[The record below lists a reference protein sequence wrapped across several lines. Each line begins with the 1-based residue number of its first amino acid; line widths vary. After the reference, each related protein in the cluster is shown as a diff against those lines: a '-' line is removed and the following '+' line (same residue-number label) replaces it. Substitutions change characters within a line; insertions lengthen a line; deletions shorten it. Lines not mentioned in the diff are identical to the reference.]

1 MKKETKQRKKRKNKR
16 IRRPGRL
23 LYLLFLAGAT
33 ALVSLRGGNIS
44 YLLFYFALALPILA
58 FLYSLYV
65 FYRFKIVQEVS
76 RVVVKAQEV
85 PYRLLLANEDIL
97 PFTHIRLHFFDSM
110 VSMKPSDPGVISLAP
125 HEEIRVDTQMYCKYR
140 GTYPVG
146 VKSVEVT
153 DFLGLFT
160 IPYPL
165 MSQIRLTA
173 RPRIIPME
181 PLRVVLQEQDPINTL
196 FPVSRLQELPDFELR
211 SYLPGDPIKY
221 IHWKNSARA
230 GELLVRKQMP
240 EELFETIIFMDLS
253 PIEDEEEKRLQK
265 EDNIIETALSFVHD
279 YYLKNIPVRIF
290 FMEDTLREMLVDAGT
305 GFEPFYDKC
314 SELSFSSPY
323 PLNQVWESV
332 PASSGCGSCIL
343 ITASVTDDLV
353 RSVSEKQQAGTEAL
367 LINVG
372 ELAL

>member
-181 PLRVVLQEQDPINTL
+181 QLRVVLQEQDPKNTL

-314 SELSFSSPY
+314 SELSLSAKPGLGKRSGLLRLRLLY
-323 PLNQVWESV
+323 PDNRLGNRR
-332 PASSGCGSCIL
+332 SCPQ
-343 ITASVTDDLV
+343 
-353 RSVSEKQQAGTEAL
+353 RK
-367 LINVG
+367 
-372 ELAL
+372 

>member
-1 MKKETKQRKKRKNKR
+1 MKKETKQKNKR

-44 YLLFYFALALPILA
+44 YLLFYFALTLPILA

-181 PLRVVLQEQDPINTL
+181 QLRVVLQEQDPKNTL

-279 YYLKNIPVRIF
+279 YYLKNIPVRIL

>member
-1 MKKETKQRKKRKNKR
+1 MKKKHNRPGKPGRSR
-16 IRRPGRL
+16 LPGRL
-23 LYLLFLAGAT
+23 LYLLFLAGTT
-33 ALVSLRGGNIS
+33 ALVSLRGGTVS
-44 YLLFYFALALPILA
+44 YLLFYFALLLPILA

-65 FYRFKIVQEVS
+65 FFRFKIVQDVS

-97 PFTHIRLHFFDSM
+97 PFTHIRLHFFDRM
-110 VSMKPSDPGVISLAP
+110 VSMNPSDPGVISLAP

-181 PLRVVLQEQDPINTL
+181 QLRVVLQEQDPKNTL
-196 FPVSRLQELPDFELR
+196 FPVPRLQELPDFELR
-211 SYLPGDPIKY
+211 SYLPGDSIKY

-230 GELLVRKQMP
+230 GELLVRRQMP
-240 EELFETIIFMDLS
+240 EELFETTLFMDLS
-253 PIEDEEEKRLQK
+253 PIEGEEEKRLQK
-265 EDNIIETALSFVHD
+265 EDNIIETTLSFVHD
-279 YYLKNIPVRIF
+279 YYLKNIPVRIL
-290 FMEDTLREMLVDAGT
+290 FMEEELREVLVDAGT

-314 SELSFSSPY
+314 SDLSFASPY
-323 PLNQVWESV
+323 PLRQVWESA
-332 PASSGCGSCIL
+332 PASSGCGACIL
-343 ITASVTDDLV
+343 ITASVTDELV
-353 RSVSEKQQAGTEAL
+353 RSVGEKQLAGTEVL

>member
-125 HEEIRVDTQMYCKYR
+125 HEEIRVDTQM
-140 GTYPVG
+140 
-146 VKSVEVT
+146 S
-153 DFLGLFT
+153 LL
-160 IPYPL
+160 
-165 MSQIRLTA
+165 
-173 RPRIIPME
+173 
-181 PLRVVLQEQDPINTL
+181 
-196 FPVSRLQELPDFELR
+196 FEL
-211 SYLPGDPIKY
+211 
-221 IHWKNSARA
+221 
-230 GELLVRKQMP
+230 
-240 EELFETIIFMDLS
+240 
-253 PIEDEEEKRLQK
+253 
-265 EDNIIETALSFVHD
+265 
-279 YYLKNIPVRIF
+279 
-290 FMEDTLREMLVDAGT
+290 
-305 GFEPFYDKC
+305 
-314 SELSFSSPY
+314 
-323 PLNQVWESV
+323 
-332 PASSGCGSCIL
+332 
-343 ITASVTDDLV
+343 
-353 RSVSEKQQAGTEAL
+353 
-367 LINVG
+367 
-372 ELAL
+372 

>member
-1 MKKETKQRKKRKNKR
+1 
-16 IRRPGRL
+16 
-23 LYLLFLAGAT
+23 
-33 ALVSLRGGNIS
+33 
-44 YLLFYFALALPILA
+44 
-58 FLYSLYV
+58 
-65 FYRFKIVQEVS
+65 
-76 RVVVKAQEV
+76 
-85 PYRLLLANEDIL
+85 
-97 PFTHIRLHFFDSM
+97 
-110 VSMKPSDPGVISLAP
+110 
-125 HEEIRVDTQMYCKYR
+125 
-140 GTYPVG
+140 
-146 VKSVEVT
+146 
-153 DFLGLFT
+153 
-160 IPYPL
+160 
-165 MSQIRLTA
+165 
-173 RPRIIPME
+173 
-181 PLRVVLQEQDPINTL
+181 
-196 FPVSRLQELPDFELR
+196 
-211 SYLPGDPIKY
+211 
-221 IHWKNSARA
+221 
-230 GELLVRKQMP
+230 MP

-305 GFEPFYDKC
+305 GFE
-314 SELSFSSPY
+314 SFSSPY